1 MSGRVKGNFYK
12 ALGATG
18 NGISEGGRSG
28 KFSRDGVVSDT
39 RPTCFNCGKQG
50 HRAAECR
57 SRRAGSPNVD
67 RVTGPA
73 CRTKRPPA
81 IVVVKRGIRVPT
93 AQLEVEVERALSQ

>member
-57 SRRAGSPNVD
+57 SRRAGSPN
-67 RVTGPA
+67 RQSNWSCWPNQNA
-73 CRTKRPPA
+73 H
-81 IVVVKRGIRVPT
+81 
-93 AQLEVEVERALSQ
+93 LL